1 MLGQS
6 WVEYT
11 CMCVHANVLIRHVD
25 QGVASQL
32 ASEDTLLLYQV

>member
-1 MLGQS
+1 MMGQS

-11 CMCVHANVLIRHVD
+11 CTRVHADVLIRHVD

-32 ASEDTLLLYQV
+32 ASEGTLLLYQV